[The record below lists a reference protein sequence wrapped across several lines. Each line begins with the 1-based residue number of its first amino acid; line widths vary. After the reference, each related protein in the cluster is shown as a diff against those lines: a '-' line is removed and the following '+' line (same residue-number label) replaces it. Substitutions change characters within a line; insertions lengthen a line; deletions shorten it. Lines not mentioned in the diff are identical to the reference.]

1 MWCITVI
8 VVNIISPLTDYFL
21 YQVIFNLCTHSLMIQ
36 SVKEVISNTVDESIG
51 SSIWCSPDDVEL
63 LSVSLNLQPP
73 LLLCTVYVPPN
84 ASMEYVTSLCS
95 YMLTMSRSS
104 DNLVVVGDFNFPDI
118 CWSTLCSS
126 SPSSTRFCDGVFD
139 CNLTQLVTAPTHIMG
154 NLLDLVLVSG
164 ADSISSLRVH
174 PEADSPFKS
183 DHYMVSFALR
193 VCMSY
198 LIDICI

>member
-1 MWCITVI
+1 MHCV
-8 VVNIISPLTDYFL
+8 
-21 YQVIFNLCTHSLMIQ
+21 
-36 SVKEVISNTVDESIG
+36 
-51 SSIWCSPDDVEL
+51 
-63 LSVSLNLQPP
+63 
-73 LLLCTVYVPPN
+73 N

-139 CNLTQLVTAPTHIMG
+139 CNPTQLVTAPTHIMG
-154 NLLDLVLVSG
+154 NILDLVLVSD

-193 VCMSY
+193 DCPRDLCHTSSTYVYDYSKATLRKIADFLPMK
-198 LIDICI
+198 LDGDIHFLSGF